1 MLIIKETLI
10 KVDPRKDLEVVD
22 TTVLPVREMQGSDVL
37 IALGLLGIDLDN
49 EIRGVKIK
57 VGINLISIKTTILKY

>member
-10 KVDPRKDLEVVD
+10 KVDPRKDLEVVG

>member
-57 VGINLISIKTTILKY
+57 VGINLISIKTTILEY